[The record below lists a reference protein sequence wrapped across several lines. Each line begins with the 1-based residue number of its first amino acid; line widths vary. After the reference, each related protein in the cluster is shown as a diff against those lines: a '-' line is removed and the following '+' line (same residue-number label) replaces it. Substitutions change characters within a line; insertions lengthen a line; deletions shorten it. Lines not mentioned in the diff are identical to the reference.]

1 MQRLGIAGQ
10 RSLGRRQKGELKTY
24 ASQNGKH
31 GSEHILTTAGS
42 GHLGCQEQR
51 GDAGGPQRYWHLRLV
66 DAGGP
71 QRYWHLHLVE
81 EEALLAQ

>member
-1 MQRLGIAGQ
+1 MQRQGIAGQ

-31 GSEHILTTAGS
+31 GPDHILTTAGS

-51 GDAGGPQRYWHLRLV
+51 GGMLV
-66 DAGGP
+66 GLSGTGICA
-71 QRYWHLHLVE
+71 LVE